1 MISFAANRDLVGD
14 REHLGGV
21 AVGQNYT
28 NRPWF
33 QALARD
39 GRAAVTP
46 IYESLLTDDPCFT
59 IAMAVRDA
67 EGEMI
72 GTFGVDVN
80 LLNWT
85 KI

>member
-1 MISFAANRDLVGD
+1 MISFAVNRELVGD
-14 REHLGGV
+14 REHPGGA
-21 AVGQNYT
+21 AVGQNYAD
-28 NRPWF
+28 RPWF
-33 QALARD
+33 QALSRD

-59 IAMAVRDA
+59 IAIAVRDA
-67 EGEMI
+67 DDEMVGI
-72 GTFGVDVN
+72 LGVDVN